1 MEVRRYANP
10 QAFKQALE
18 QRLKSE
24 AQRASA
30 DLRRL
35 RQFVVYERFLAR
47 VVSEFQDAVVLK
59 GGIALELRLMT
70 ARATKDIDLR
80 MSGRPE
86 EALSRLE
93 AAGRRN
99 IDDFLSYLIKP
110 DPDHPELAA
119 NGMHD
124 EGYRFRV
131 EARLAGQR
139 YGDPFGVDIAFA
151 EPLYGEPELIA
162 GRNFLSFA
170 GIEAPRLLVYP
181 RETHIAEK
189 LHAYTL
195 PRPRPNS
202 RVKDLPDLALL
213 GTLHAFEAVSL
224 RSAIERTFHH
234 RATHPIP
241 STLPPPPLEWSDRYS
256 YLADEN
262 KLPWAT
268 IALLMTAVEA
278 FINPVLSG
286 SAGRWDRQGW
296 QWKAG

>member
-1 MEVRRYANP
+1 MEGRRYANP

-24 AQRASA
+24 AQRTSV

-47 VVSEFQDAVVLK
+47 AVGEFQDAVVLK
-59 GGIALELRLMT
+59 GGIALELRLRT
-70 ARATKDIDLR
+70 ARATKDVDLR
-80 MSGRPE
+80 MTGRPE
-86 EALSRLE
+86 ETLARLE
-93 AAGRRN
+93 EAGRRPA
-99 IDDFLSYLIKP
+99 DDFFSYFIVP
-110 DPDHPELAA
+110 DPDRPELEAD
-119 NGMHD
+119 GMQY

-139 YGDPFGVDIAFA
+139 YGDPFGLDIAFA
-151 EPLYGEPELIA
+151 EPLHGEPELIA
-162 GRNFLSFA
+162 GRNVLSFA

-181 RETHIAEK
+181 TATHIAEK

-213 GTLHAFEAVSL
+213 GTLYPFEAVSL
-224 RSAIERTFHH
+224 RSAIEGTFHH
-234 RATHPIP
+234 RATHPAP
-241 STLPPPPLEWSDRYS
+241 SALPTPPPEWSERYS
-256 YLADEN
+256 YLATEN

-268 IALLMTAVEA
+268 ITLLMTAVET
-278 FINPVLSG
+278 FLNPVLSG
-286 SAGRWDRQGW
+286 RDGRWDPQGW
-296 QWKAG
+296 RWVEG